1 MSLQGII
8 LAPQVRR
15 KQEIAAD
22 SLGCLRG
29 GRSLF
34 QLYEILARVHSLL
47 VLDEEPGDRAVLFRL
62 DLVEGLHDL
71 DQADG
76 VPSRD
81 AVALLHVDFTLRV
94 GTAVESTW
102 HLSFQGL
109 VCQFP
114 S

>member
-47 VLDEEPGDRAVLFRL
+47 GLDEEP
-62 DLVEGLHDL
+62 
-71 DQADG
+71 
-76 VPSRD
+76 
-81 AVALLHVDFTLRV
+81 
-94 GTAVESTW
+94 
-102 HLSFQGL
+102 
-109 VCQFP
+109 
-114 S
+114 